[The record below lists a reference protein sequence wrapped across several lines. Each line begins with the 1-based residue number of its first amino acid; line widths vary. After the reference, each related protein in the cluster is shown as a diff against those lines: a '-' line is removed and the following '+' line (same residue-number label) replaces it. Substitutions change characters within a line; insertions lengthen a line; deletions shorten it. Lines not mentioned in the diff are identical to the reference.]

1 MKGIVFLSAL
11 AGILF
16 PLKMLY
22 ARRKAKTDPVDP
34 EALKKTDFRNSS
46 GN

>member
-16 PLKMLY
+16 PLKALY
-22 ARRKAKTDPVDP
+22 ARRKAKADPVDP
-34 EALKKTDFRNSS
+34 ASLNKVNFPDTGSF
-46 GN
+46 